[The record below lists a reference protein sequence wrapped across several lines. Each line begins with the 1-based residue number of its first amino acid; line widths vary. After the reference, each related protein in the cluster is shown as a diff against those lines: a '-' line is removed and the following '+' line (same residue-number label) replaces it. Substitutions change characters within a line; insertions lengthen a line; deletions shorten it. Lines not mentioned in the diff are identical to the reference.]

1 MKALIIIV
9 STILL
14 MTGIFL
20 LPNSEKTACTTH
32 QISHQGDY
40 AFEYHQCTDDN
51 RYALV
56 LRNRNAQVTIYQST
70 QPINKFNQLS
80 TWVNPTQ
87 LSIDN
92 TQLIRSDMA
101 APRVSQFEQVSITYS
116 N

>member
-32 QISHQGDY
+32 PISHQGDY

-51 RYALV
+51 RYALI
-56 LRNRNAQVTIYQST
+56 LKSSNTQVTLYQST
-70 QPINKFNQLS
+70 QPISNFS
-80 TWVNPTQ
+80 EIATWVNPTQ

-92 TQLIRSDMA
+92 TQLVRSDMA